1 MSCYLD
7 EQNGTV
13 EAVLSFKRDQLLY
26 DIANYAYIEGHV
38 METENTHQQHTV
50 QDVGEEGN
58 VDRVTRVLDLNVAK
72 CREMLYP
79 FIKHEIHRHELD
91 DTLKETPAYGMV
103 LKVPQGFSQTT
114 LNLLGRLIHEYLVC
128 KSVADWME
136 HHQSCQGAD
145 VGKQGRGSRKRDT
158 FEPPCKAVASEEA
171 VSSILIIHSY
181 KARAEVHHASRLS
194 LFQ

>member
-128 KSVADWME
+128 KSVADWM
-136 HHQSCQGAD
+136 SITNPA
-145 VGKQGRGSRKRDT
+145 
-158 FEPPCKAVASEEA
+158 KAQTWESKAEEA
-171 VSSILIIHSY
+171 ERGIRSSLH
-181 KARAEVHHASRLS
+181 ARRSRVRRRCHP
-194 LFQ
+194 F